1 MRKTKLIVSMVLT
14 GVMALSLLT
23 GCGGQSKETNASGNG
38 NIKEF
43 SAFFAVAGKE
53 VSDNN
58 RLKNVIAQKIG
69 AKINEQW
76 LTGQTAKERIGVM
89 IAGGEYPDFI
99 EGGDATQALVDAG
112 AFIPLDDYIDKYP
125 NIKNFLT
132 PSEWEQLRKPDGHIY
147 YIQQFGNIKNKDTQV
162 LHNDEAFWI
171 QKAVLEWANYP
182 QIKTVDQY
190 FDLIEK
196 YKAANPTVN
205 GQPTIGFDILC
216 DDWRY
221 FCLENPPQ
229 FVAGYPN
236 DGKAII
242 DKATLTAKNY
252 NTIPE
257 AQQYFKKLNEEY
269 SKGIIDPETFTQS
282 YDQYTSKL
290 STGRVLGMV
299 DQHWEFLTAEQALQ
313 QQHLDERTWVP
324 LGLTLD
330 PNVKGQYRTKPAFNA
345 GSGLGITTS
354 CKDVDGALK
363 AINDLLSDD
372 VLTLR
377 YWGEKDKDYKVDDKG
392 VFYMTDEQRA
402 NYRNQDWVN
411 ANLCMYTYFPQYTAG
426 YLDDGVN
433 CILPTQQQGEFEAT
447 LTDIDKKVLKGY
459 GYKKWT
465 DFLNDEPEQN
475 EPWYPIY
482 SACTGWS
489 ADQPENVAML
499 KMDEIKKQW
508 LPKVVMSNT
517 SEFDSMWNQYQT
529 TLTTQADIKAYED
542 ALTKEVRRRVD
553 KFGQK

>member
-1 MRKTKLIVSMVLT
+1 MT
-14 GVMALSLLT
+14 G
-23 GCGGQSKETNASGNG
+23 E
-38 NIKEF
+38 
-43 SAFFAVAGKE
+43 
-53 VSDNN
+53 
-58 RLKNVIAQKIG
+58 
-69 AKINEQW
+69 
-76 LTGQTAKERIGVM
+76 
-89 IAGGEYPDFI
+89 
-99 EGGDATQALVDAG
+99 
-112 AFIPLDDYIDKYP
+112 
-125 NIKNFLT
+125 
-132 PSEWEQLRKPDGHIY
+132 
-147 YIQQFGNIKNKDTQV
+147 
-162 LHNDEAFWI
+162 
-171 QKAVLEWANYP
+171 
-182 QIKTVDQY
+182 
-190 FDLIEK
+190 
-196 YKAANPTVN
+196 
-205 GQPTIGFDILC
+205 
-216 DDWRY
+216 Y

-242 DKATLTAKNY
+242 DKSTLTAKNY

-330 PNVKGQYRTKPAFNA
+330 PNVKGQYKTKPAFNA

-402 NYRNQDWVN
+402 NIRNQDWVN
-411 ANLCMYTYFPQYTAG
+411 ENLCYYTYFPQYTAG
-426 YLDDGVN
+426 YLEDGVN
-433 CILPTQQQGEFEAT
+433 CILPAQQQGEFEAT
-447 LTDIDKKVLKGY
+447 LTDIDKKVLNGY

-517 SEFDSMWNQYQT
+517 NEFDSMWNQYQT

-542 ALTKEVRRRVD
+542 ALTKECEEE
-553 KFGQK
+553 